1 MWVIDI
7 RHWLD
12 DTLSGPGHPGLKSK
26 VKKLCEI
33 ITYAT
38 SIETG
43 IDTDSQPLCWRRPK
57 RRACPGKLDI
67 SFDPEADEI
76 HWLCPE
82 CGDEGLVSGWRGLI
96 WDMTDYQSDS
106 YH

>member
-1 MWVIDI
+1 MWIIDI
-7 RHWLD
+7 RHMLD
-12 DTLSGPGHPGLKSK
+12 DTQSGPAVPSLKLK
-26 VKKLCEI
+26 VQKLSEI

-38 SIETG
+38 SVEAG

-57 RRACPGKLDI
+57 RRACPGILEI
-67 SFDPEADEI
+67 SFDPDADEI
-76 HWLCPE
+76 HWLCPV

-96 WDMTDYQSDS
+96 WDMTDYKSDS

>member
-12 DTLSGPGHPGLKSK
+12 ESLTGPGLPQLKSK
-26 VKKLCEI
+26 VKKLGEI

-38 SIETG
+38 AVEAG
-43 IDTDSQPLCWRRPK
+43 IPVDVQPRCWRKPK
-57 RRACPGKLDI
+57 RKPCAGELDI
-67 SFDPEADEI
+67 SFDPNTDQI

-82 CGDEGLVSGWRGLI
+82 CGDEGVVSGLRWLI
-96 WDMTDYQSDS
+96 WDMMDFQSDS
-106 YH
+106 IN